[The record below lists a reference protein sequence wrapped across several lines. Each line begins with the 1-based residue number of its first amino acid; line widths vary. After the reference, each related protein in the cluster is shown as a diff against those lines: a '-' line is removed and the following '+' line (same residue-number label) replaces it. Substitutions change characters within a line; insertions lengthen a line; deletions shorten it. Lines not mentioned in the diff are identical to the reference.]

1 MKYFALLLVLVSFSS
16 LACWKM
22 EGSLGVD
29 GETWK
34 LHQKVDHDKDY
45 SFPMGTFILNIKVVQ
60 GKKKSHTVQYSVWE
74 KKGSKMVL
82 VTKGSED
89 LEEEKSKDIYAKGEP
104 QQPNSIITLKLNHI

>member
-1 MKYFALLLVLVSFSS
+1 MRYLALIVLFLSMNTF
-16 LACWKM
+16 ACWKM

-34 LHQKVDHDKDY
+34 LNQKMDHDKEY
-45 SFPMGTFILNIKVVQ
+45 SFPMGTFILNLKVAS
-60 GKKKSHTVQYSVWE
+60 GKKKTHTVQYSVWE
-74 KKGSKMVL
+74 KKGSKIVL
-82 VTKGSED
+82 ITKGSEE